1 MEKTT
6 INSAPKIV
14 IIGGVAGGAS
24 AAARARRLN
33 EDAEIIMFERGE
45 FVSFA
50 NCGLPYHIG
59 GDIQDRRKLL
69 LQTPESFLARF
80 NVDVRV
86 MNEVISIDRA
96 AKTVTVRSILDDSQ
110 YTESYDFL
118 LLSPGASPV
127 VPPIPGVDN
136 PLTHSLRNIPD
147 MDRILQTIQTNNV
160 KHATVVG
167 GGFIGLEMME
177 AFQQRGIK
185 TTLLELSEQ
194 VMTPVDREMA
204 GFAHAEIREKGI
216 ELRLVTALSSI
227 EYVPETHTAN
237 LESGESVRHQHVH
250 GHLSLSLSNGDQLNT
265 DLLIM
270 AIGVRPE
277 TTLARNAGLEIG
289 ELGGIYTSTHMQTS
303 DPCIYAVGD
312 AIEEVDFVTGE
323 QTVVPLAGPANRQG
337 RMAANNMFGHNESYQ
352 GTQGTAICKIF
363 DLAIA
368 STGKNEKQLKRDG
381 IDYEKVY
388 VHTASHASYYP
399 GAEIVSFKM
408 LFDPK
413 SGKILGAQ
421 AAGKDGVDKRIDIMA
436 VAQRAGMTV
445 EQLQH
450 LELTYAPPFGSAKD
464 VINQAAFVANNII
477 KGDATPI
484 HFDEMANITDEQIL
498 LDVRNPAELKNG
510 HFANSINIP
519 VDELRQRM
527 DELPKDKEIIVI
539 CQVGLRGN
547 VAYRQLVNRGYKAR
561 NLIGGYRTWAFAQQ

>member
-1 MEKTT
+1 MT
-6 INSAPKIV
+6 KIV

-24 AAARARRLN
+24 AAARARRLS
-33 EDAEIIMFERGE
+33 EDAEIMMFERGS

-59 GDIQDRRKLL
+59 GDIKDRSKLL

-86 MNEVISIDRA
+86 MNEVISIDRHN
-96 AKTVTVRSILDDSQ
+96 KQVTVKNLLDNSE

-118 LLSPGASPV
+118 LLSPGAGPI
-127 VPPIPGVDN
+127 VPPIPGIDN

-147 MDRILQTIQTNNV
+147 MDRIIQTIQMN
-160 KHATVVG
+160 KPEHATVVG

-177 AFQQRGIK
+177 AFHQLGIK
-185 TTLLELSEQ
+185 TTLIEMADQ

-216 ELRLVTALSSI
+216 DLKLGVALQAI
-227 EYVPETHTAN
+227 EYVPNEHIASIG
-237 LESGESVRHQHVH
+237 SGEDTEHQHIE
-250 GHLSLSLSNGDQLNT
+250 GELNLTLSNGESLTT
-265 DLLIM
+265 DILIM

-277 TTLARNAGLEIG
+277 TKLAKQAGLQIG
-289 ELGGIYTSTHMQTS
+289 ELGGIYTNEMMQTS
-303 DPCIYAVGD
+303 DPSIYAVGD
-312 AIEEVDFVTGE
+312 AVEEKDFVTGA
-323 QTVVPLAGPANRQG
+323 QTLVPLAGPANRQG
-337 RMAANNMFGHNESYQ
+337 RMAADNMLGRSETYQ

-363 DLAIA
+363 DLAVA

-381 IDYEKVY
+381 VDFEKVY

-413 SGKILGAQ
+413 TGKIFGAQ
-421 AAGKDGVDKRIDIMA
+421 AVGKDGVDKRIDVMA

-445 EQLQH
+445 DQLQH
-450 LELTYAPPFGSAKD
+450 LELTYAPPYGSAKD

-484 HFDEMANITDEQIL
+484 HFDEIATLSDNQLL
-498 LDVRNPAELKNG
+498 LDVRNPSELENG
-510 HFANSINIP
+510 GFIEGAINIP
-519 VDELRQRM
+519 VDQLRDRM
-527 DELPKDKEIIVI
+527 SELPADKEIVI
-539 CQVGLRGN
+539 YCQVGLRGN
-547 VAYRQLVNRGYKAR
+547 VAYRQLVNNGFKAR
-561 NLIGGYRTWAFAQQ
+561 NLIGGYRTLMYAKA